1 MKSVFLL
8 FLLPLIIAFVIVN
21 YPDFL
26 NLLKSHFTSST
37 TNSTTI
43 TNPITTYT
51 SPDMSLSQIVKPRSL
66 AKLFLAIEQAEGQ
79 GAKVRRSVGTAK
91 LRNFSPFLLL
101 DHFSVGPKAGFPDHP
116 HRGQETI
123 TYLLHGQVDHEDF
136 TGSAGTIDEGDLQFM
151 TAGKGIMHAEMPR
164 PQKDGTNVVGLQLW
178 VDLPERLKSVEP
190 RYRDLRKGEIPI
202 VEPNDKLSI
211 KVISGESY
219 GVKSVQDLAYT
230 PVWMLDVTIK
240 PGGFISQSLPTDFNA
255 FAYVLEGEAMIGTT
269 KIPQYHN
276 AVFAR
281 DGDGVEISVPEEFS
295 SDVRVVI
302 VGGQVLDQ
310 PIIQYGPFVA
320 VSKDKIYEAV
330 MDFQAA
336 SNGFERARGWE
347 SKIGKMI
354 RS

>member
-1 MKSVFLL
+1 MKSVLVFFLVPL
-8 FLLPLIIAFVIVN
+8 FAAFVLLN
-21 YPDFL
+21 YPDIL
-26 NLLKSHFTSST
+26 HFIKTAFSST
-37 TNSTTI
+37 HITSNISASTT
-43 TNPITTYT
+43 TP
-51 SPDMSLSQIVKPRSL
+51 PLQMSFSQIVKPRSL
-66 AKLFLAIEQAEGQ
+66 AKVFLAIEQAEGQ

-164 PQKDGTNVVGLQLW
+164 PQKDGSNVVGLQLW

-190 RYRDLRKGEIPI
+190 RYRDLRKDEIPI
-202 VEPNDKLSI
+202 AKPNDKVDI

-230 PVWMLDVTIK
+230 PVWMLDMTIR
-240 PGGFISQSLPTDFNA
+240 PGGYVSQHLPTDFNA
-255 FAYVLEGEAMIGTT
+255 FAYVLEGDIMIGTD
-269 KIPQYHN
+269 KVAQYHN
-276 AVFAR
+276 AVFDR
-281 DGDGVEISVPEEFS
+281 NGDGVEISVPEEFEKPA
-295 SDVRVVI
+295 RVVVI
-302 VGGQVLDQ
+302 GGQVLEQ
-310 PIIQYGPFVA
+310 QVVQYGPFVA

-330 MDFQAA
+330 MDFQSA

-347 SKIGKMI
+347 SKIAKMI